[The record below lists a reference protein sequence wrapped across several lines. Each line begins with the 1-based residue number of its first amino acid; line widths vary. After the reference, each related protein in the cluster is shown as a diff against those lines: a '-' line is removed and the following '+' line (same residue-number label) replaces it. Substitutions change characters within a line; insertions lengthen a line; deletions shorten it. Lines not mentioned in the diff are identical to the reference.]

1 MKLCVLE
8 NDIID
13 DVVADRYPS
22 YGVLFTDLFR
32 SAKPDIEVD
41 VFDAMNMQ
49 YPDSFDD
56 YDAVLLSGSR
66 CDAFGQE
73 EWVLELKKRTEQL
86 MAEKKKLI
94 GVCFGHQLIALILGA
109 EMGRAPQG
117 WGMGRMSYTW
127 NKESSPI
134 ALEGE
139 GFSLLVS
146 HQDQVLTE
154 PKGAT
159 IIASSEFCPI
169 AAYTV
174 DKHVI
179 CFQGNPEFVEGYSEY
194 IINKRKDSL
203 TPEQYERFLGSLQ
216 YGHDGKK
223 IAKLVCDFVEQV

>member
-8 NDIID
+8 NDVID
-13 DVVADRYPS
+13 EVVADRYPS
-22 YGVLFTDLFR
+22 YGALFTDLFR
-32 SAKPDIEVD
+32 SARPDIEVD
-41 VFDAMNMQ
+41 VFDAMNMH
-49 YPDSFDD
+49 YPESFDD

-66 CDAFGQE
+66 CDAFGQD

-117 WGMGRMSYTW
+117 WGMGSMSYSW

-169 AAYTV
+169 AAFTV
-174 DKHVI
+174 DDNVI
-179 CFQGNPEFVEGYSEY
+179 CFQGHPEFVEGYSEY
-194 IINKRKDSL
+194 VINKRKASL
-203 TPEQYERFLGSLQ
+203 SEEQYNRFLASLEL
-216 YGHDGKK
+216 GHDGKK
-223 IAKLVCDFVEQV
+223 IAKLMCDFVEQ